1 MATHYVHVIHGSMF
15 EDFYVKARNTKE
27 AIAKVQK
34 MIKGTALDS
43 RWTRFVV

>member
-1 MATHYVHVIHGSMF
+1 MKTQYVHVINGNLF

-34 MIKGTALDS
+34 MIKGTELDG
-43 RWTRFVV
+43 RWVKFVV